1 MKELEEEKR
10 IARQTKELLVN
21 AHSKELAII
30 EKEHKTEL
38 KVWTL
43 LQFVPLS
50 ITILVVIGGN
60 IKWKT

>member
-21 AHSKELAII
+21 AHSKELAIL
-30 EKEHKTEL
+30 EREHKSQL

-43 LQFVPLS
+43 
-50 ITILVVIGGN
+50 I
-60 IKWKT
+60 

>member
-1 MKELEEEKR
+1 MFLTEKQQLMKELDEEKR

-30 EKEHKTEL
+30 VKEHKNQL

-43 LQFVPLS
+43 IQ
-50 ITILVVIGGN
+50 LV
-60 IKWKT
+60 